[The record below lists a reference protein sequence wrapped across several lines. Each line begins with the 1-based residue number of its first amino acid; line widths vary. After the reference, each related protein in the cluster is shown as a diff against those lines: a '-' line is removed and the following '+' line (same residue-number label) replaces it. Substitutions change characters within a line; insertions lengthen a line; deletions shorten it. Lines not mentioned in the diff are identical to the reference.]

1 MRLSKPQL
9 QMFLIVLQKLELLSK
24 KRNENEKL
32 QTLAEVFEKKHQRS
46 ISISISV
53 IDISYLTKFKS
64 P

>member
-1 MRLSKPQL
+1 MQLSKPQL

-32 QTLAEVFEKKHQRS
+32 QTLAEVFEKKHHRS
-46 ISISISV
+46 ISISMSV